1 MNELNELL
9 ASGRMND
16 RRGVQKALRRLDTS
30 LLAIAL
36 STVSS
41 EKREKIYN
49 NVTIRARR
57 GIEKELE
64 LLKTTPR
71 LGYKYEGMTVEK
83 AQRHVAE
90 TIATWTRDDIKTE
103 TVYPKDLPAVK
114 LETFPDIID
123 TFERIG
129 DHVFRHGLMSVDGIE
144 EKTDDLFFKKAIQL
158 LLDGYDPL
166 IFDELLENYRE
177 RLIHNAA
184 VRMNMIAAGVK
195 SLQMGELGAMKDR
208 MLSLSIE

>member
-1 MNELNELL
+1 MNQLNELL
-9 ASGRMND
+9 ESDRMND
-16 RRGVQKALRRLDTS
+16 RRAVQKALRRLDTS

-36 STVSS
+36 STSS
-41 EKREKIYN
+41 PELREKIYK

-57 GIEKELE
+57 AIEKEIE
-64 LLKTTPR
+64 LLKGTPDF
-71 LGYKYEGMTVEK
+71 GYTYDDMTVEK

-90 TIATWTRDDIKTE
+90 TLKTWTREGLKTE

-114 LETFPDIID
+114 LEAFSDIID

-129 DHVFRHGLMSVDGIE
+129 DHVFRHGLMSLDGIE

-177 RLIHNAA
+177 RILHNAA

-195 SLQMGELGAMKDR
+195 SLQMEELGAMKER